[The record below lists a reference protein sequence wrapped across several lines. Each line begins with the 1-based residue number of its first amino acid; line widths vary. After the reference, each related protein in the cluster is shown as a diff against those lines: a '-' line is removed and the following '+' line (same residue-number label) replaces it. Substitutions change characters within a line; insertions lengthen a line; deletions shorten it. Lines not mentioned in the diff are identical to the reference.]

1 MTKFDLDSLSY
12 YIPVQKNEQ
21 QSSEWMWH
29 QIMKLKKKSAHRKL
43 HHESVNDASEDG
55 DEVEHVP
62 TVFEVAL
69 IVIFIWTMRLSLLEM
84 VTLVTCKHDQE
95 VH

>member
-1 MTKFDLDSLSY
+1 
-12 YIPVQKNEQ
+12 
-21 QSSEWMWH
+21 MWH
-29 QIMKLKKKSAHRKL
+29 QIMKLKKKSAHRQL

-69 IVIFIWTMRLSLLEM
+69 IVIFIWTMRLSLLKM